1 MSGLIEYVI
10 PIASLKQGL
19 YEYDFSITD
28 AFFQH
33 FEDSLVQKG
42 TLNVR
47 LELEKRSSLIELQF
61 DIQGKVIT
69 TCDRCLE
76 AMTFPIDEEQHMVV
90 KYSDELE
97 DDLEVS
103 YIPLGS
109 ETMDVS
115 KFIYEYIHLAIP
127 MAKTHDDIDEDC
139 PVDLEDFLDE
149 DDEADSN
156 APSVWDALKNINT
169 NLE

>member
-1 MSGLIEYVI
+1 MIEYII

-19 YEYDFSITD
+19 YEYDFEVTD
-28 AFFQH
+28 GFFQH
-33 FEDSLVQKG
+33 FEDSLLQKG
-42 TLNVR
+42 TLKVR
-47 LELEKRSSLIELQF
+47 LELEKRSGLIELQF
-61 DIQGKVIT
+61 DIQGSVIT

-76 AMTFPIDEEQHMVV
+76 EMAFPIDENQHMVV

-103 YIPLGS
+103 YIPFGT
-109 ETMDVS
+109 EMMDVS

-127 MAKTHDDIDEDC
+127 MAKTHEDIGEDC
-139 PVDLEDFLDE
+139 PVHLEDFLDE
-149 DDEADSN
+149 DDTADDN

-169 NLE
+169 N